1 MFMRFRE
8 WRGGCDEEDNDND
21 DDDEGKMR
29 MMQRWRGGVGGLHA
43 RRQSV
48 PTEPPTV
55 GSGKETRRKNLRNFD
70 PKEIP
75 TEYYLSINDFVQQ
88 FRQRGGGASCWIQF
102 FLQMN
107 QVSLFQRGRSDSKV
121 ECITF
126 FRCNVHSWGRSNY
139 EQWRWRW
146 WWQEEGERG
155 CQQWYGNYHSRPN
168 IRECLPKAL
177 QSFTLTIVRLIVIAF
192 ARGFDSL
199 NHVSHSKQF
208 FNEFVTFLYSFLS
221 FDKFSVNWHNVH

>member
-1 MFMRFRE
+1 MR
-8 WRGGCDEEDNDND
+8 EDN
-21 DDDEGKMR
+21 
-29 MMQRWRGGVGGLHA
+29 QSPPSHLRWGAGRRRGAKTFEILTPKKFQLNIIFQLMA
-43 RRQSV
+43 LFNNL
-48 PTEPPTV
+48 
-55 GSGKETRRKNLRNFD
+55 GKEEEE
-70 PKEIP
+70 PVV
-75 TEYYLSINDFVQQ
+75 EYN
-88 FRQRGGGASCWIQF
+88 F

-208 FNEFVTFLYSFLS
+208 SNEFVTSLYSFPLS
-221 FDKFSVNWHNVH
+221 KSV